1 MTKREQVRM
10 VRPYRSRFKTLEWD
24 RYSTVF
30 RKIHSSLASDEQR
43 CLYDEL
49 KELYPNE
56 TFNELVC
63 RLMKN
68 TY

>member
-1 MTKREQVRM
+1 MTKREQVRTA
-10 VRPYRSRFKTLEWD
+10 RPYRTGARNLFWQSPSKEVR
-24 RYSTVF
+24 
-30 RKIHSSLASDEQR
+30 SLASDEQR

-68 TY
+68 T